1 MTKRIVIIMPDG
13 SVPFIDCKAVDKDVF
28 IFTFGRKRDGKDR
41 WSFPVVFDG
50 LGIDYFVVT

>member
-13 SVPFIDCKAVDKDVF
+13 SMPWVDCKAVDRDIF
-28 IFTFGRKRDGKDR
+28 CFTFDGS

-50 LGIDYFVVT
+50 LGVDYFIVT